1 MSDSGQRPSEPG
13 AGNTD
18 GGDESTSHPGPQVLD
33 RALAILGLFRPE
45 SPEWTVTQAADA
57 CGLPVPTVHRILA
70 ALEHHAYVARNAYT
84 KRYRLGV
91 AVLEL
96 GRHASASIDL
106 RTVSIEVLQSIAEAT
121 GETVLLTAVAPDRR
135 SSVCLERVE
144 SRNPL
149 RLSVEP
155 GLRAPLH
162 AGASQKALLAYMP
175 EAEVDALLA
184 RDLPALC
191 TATIIDAGS
200 LREELTRIRSRG
212 WTTSY
217 QETDIGL
224 WGIAI
229 TLLDDASEAVA
240 AVGLAGPRLR
250 LPKARVPE
258 ILDLL
263 DEGSRTIASA
273 IGLRSSSDPATATE
287 DLEMAT
293 ANPPMKEPT

>member
-1 MSDSGQRPSEPG
+1 M
-13 AGNTD
+13 
-18 GGDESTSHPGPQVLD
+18 
-33 RALAILGLFRPE
+33 
-45 SPEWTVTQAADA
+45 TQAADA

-91 AVLEL
+91 AALEL

-229 TLLDDASEAVA
+229 TLLDDASEAVGRRRA
-240 AVGLAGPRLR
+240 GRAEAPLAQGAGARDPR
-250 LPKARVPE
+250 
-258 ILDLL
+258 
-263 DEGSRTIASA
+263 
-273 IGLRSSSDPATATE
+273 PAG
-287 DLEMAT
+287 
-293 ANPPMKEPT
+293 